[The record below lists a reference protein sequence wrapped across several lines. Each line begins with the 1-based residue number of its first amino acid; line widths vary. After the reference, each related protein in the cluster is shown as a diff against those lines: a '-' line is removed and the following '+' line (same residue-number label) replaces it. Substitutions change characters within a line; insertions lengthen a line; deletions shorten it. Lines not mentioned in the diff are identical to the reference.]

1 MQDVIKQDVIK
12 KVQPLAKLDLKQFE
26 TIAILKKVAGAS
38 RQLAELKGVA
48 ATIPNQGI
56 LIDTLFMQEAKESSA
71 IENIVTTHDELFKQN
86 LFPEIQN
93 LAAKEVKRYVEAL
106 RVGFELVLDTGLI
119 TSNHIIKIQ
128 AVLEAND
135 AGFRKMPGTSLQ
147 NNSGEIVFMPPQ
159 EPIVINALMQD
170 LEKFI
175 NTPSVPSL
183 DPLLKMAIMH
193 HQFETIHPFYDGN
206 GRTGRMMNV
215 LYLVQEGL
223 LDIPV
228 LYLSGY
234 INKHKSDYYR
244 LLQSVREDEN
254 WQPWILYMLEAVET
268 TAKQSIQKIIAMRNM
283 MMEYKHQIRAT
294 HKFYSQDLI
303 NHLFKHPYT
312 KITLL
317 AEDIKVGRLTATKY
331 LDLLVKDGML
341 TREKVGRNSYYI
353 NPVLINILIKD

>member
-1 MQDVIKQDVIK
+1 MDLK
-12 KVQPLAKLDLKQFE
+12 PLASLDLKQFE
-26 TIAILKKVAGAS
+26 TVAILKKVAAAS

-56 LIDTLFMQEAKESSA
+56 LIDTLFIQEAKESSA

-93 LAAKEVKRYVEAL
+93 VAAKEVKRYVEAL
-106 RVGFELVLDTGLI
+106 RVGFELVFDTGLI
-119 TSNHIIKIQ
+119 TTNHILKIQ
-128 AVLEAND
+128 EILEAND
-135 AGFRKMPGTSLQ
+135 AGFRKLPGTSLQ
-147 NNSGEIVFMPPQ
+147 NNSGEVVYMPPQ
-159 EPIVINALMQD
+159 EPLMITALMQD
-170 LEKFI
+170 LEQFI
-175 NTPSVPSL
+175 NTPSAPTL

-228 LYLSGY
+228 LYMSGY
-234 INKHKSDYYR
+234 INKHKSEYYK
-244 LLQSVREDEN
+244 LLQSVRDDNN
-254 WQPWILYMLEAVET
+254 WQPWIIYMLEAVET
-268 TAKQSIQKIIAMRNM
+268 TAKQTIQKIVAMREM
-283 MMEYKHQIRAT
+283 MMQYKHQIRSD
-294 HKFYSQDLI
+294 HRFYSQDLI

-317 AEDIKVGRLTATKY
+317 ADDIKVTRLTATKY
-331 LDLLVKDGML
+331 LDSLVKDGLL
-341 TREKVGRNSYYI
+341 TREKKGRNSYYI
-353 NPVLINILIKD
+353 NPQLINILIKD

>member
-1 MQDVIKQDVIK
+1 MEVKS
-12 KVQPLAKLDLKQFE
+12 LGKLDLRQFE
-26 TIAILKKVAGAS
+26 TVDILKKVAAAS

-93 LAAKEVKRYVEAL
+93 PAAKEVKRYVEAL
-106 RVGFELVLDTGLI
+106 RVGFELVLKSKLI
-119 TSNHIIKIQ
+119 TNNHILKIQ
-128 AVLEAND
+128 AILEEND
-135 AGFRKMPGTSLQ
+135 AGFRKLPGTSLK
-147 NNSGEIVFMPPQ
+147 NNAGEIVYMPPQ
-159 EPIVINALMQD
+159 EPMAIITLMADLEQFINAPTKP
-170 LEKFI
+170 E
-175 NTPSVPSL
+175 L

-234 INKHKSDYYR
+234 INKHKSDYYK
-244 LLQSVREDEN
+244 LLQSVRENGN
-254 WQPWILYMLEAVET
+254 WQPWILYMLDAVEV
-268 TAKQSIQKIIAMRNM
+268 TAKQTIQKIVAMRNM
-283 MMEYKHQIRAT
+283 MMQYKHQIRTA

-317 AEDIKVGRLTATKY
+317 AGEIDVSRLTATKY
-331 LDLLVKDGML
+331 LDLLVTDGLL
-341 TREKVGRNSYYI
+341 TREKIGRNSYYI
-353 NPVLINILIKD
+353 NPVLTSILVKD

>member
-1 MQDVIKQDVIK
+1 MEVK
-12 KVQPLAKLDLKQFE
+12 PLRALDLRQFE
-26 TIAILKKVAGAS
+26 TVDILKKVAAAG

-93 LAAKEVKRYVEAL
+93 PAAKEVKRYVEAL
-106 RVGFELVLDTGLI
+106 RVGFELVLESGLI
-119 TSNHIIKIQ
+119 TNNHILKIQ
-128 AVLEAND
+128 AVLEEND
-135 AGFRKMPGTSLQ
+135 AGFRKLPGTSLK
-147 NNSGEIVFMPPQ
+147 NNLGEIVYMPPQ
-159 EPIVINALMQD
+159 EPTAIITLMADLEQFINAPTNP
-170 LEKFI
+170 E
-175 NTPSVPSL
+175 L

-215 LYLVQEGL
+215 LYLVQEDL

-234 INKHKSDYYR
+234 INKHKSDYYK
-244 LLQSVREDEN
+244 LLQSVREDAN
-254 WQPWILYMLEAVET
+254 WQPWIIYMLDAVET
-268 TAKQSIQKIIAMRNM
+268 TAKQTIQKIIAMREM
-283 MMEYKHQIRAT
+283 MMKYKHQIRT
-294 HKFYSQDLI
+294 SHKFYSQDLI

-317 AEDIKVGRLTATKY
+317 AKDINVSRLTATKY
-331 LDLLVKDGML
+331 LDLLVKDGLL
-341 TREKVGRNSYYI
+341 TREKIGRNSYYI
-353 NPVLINILIKD
+353 NPVLINILVKD

>member
-1 MQDVIKQDVIK
+1 MEVK
-12 KVQPLAKLDLKQFE
+12 PLAVLDFSQFD
-26 TIAILKKVAGAS
+26 TVDILKKVAAAS

-93 LAAKEVKRYVEAL
+93 TAAKEVKRYVEAL
-106 RVGFELVLDTGLI
+106 KVGFELVLESGLI
-119 TSNHIIKIQ
+119 TSNHIIRIQ

-135 AGFRKMPGTSLQ
+135 AGFRKFPGTSLQ
-147 NNSGEIVFMPPQ
+147 NNAGEIVYMPPQ
-159 EPIVINALMQD
+159 EPAVIDILMTD
-170 LEKFI
+170 LERFI
-175 NTPSVPSL
+175 NTPSTSL

-206 GRTGRMMNV
+206 GRTGRMVNV

-244 LLQSVREDEN
+244 LLQSVREDGN
-254 WQPWILYMLEAVET
+254 WQPWVLYMLDAVEM
-268 TAKQSIQKIIAMRNM
+268 TAKLTIQKIIAMREM
-283 MMEYKHQIRAT
+283 MMQYKHQIRTT

-317 AEDIKVGRLTATKY
+317 AEDIKVTRLTATKY
-331 LDLLVKDGML
+331 LDLLANDGLL
-341 TREKVGRNSYYI
+341 TRAKVGRNSYYI
-353 NPVLINILIKD
+353 NPVLINILVKD

>member
-1 MQDVIKQDVIK
+1 M
-12 KVQPLAKLDLKQFE
+12 KVKPLTLLDLKQFE
-26 TIAILKKVAGAS
+26 TIAILKKVAVAS

-93 LAAKEVKRYVEAL
+93 VAAKEVKRYVEAL
-106 RVGFELVLDTGLI
+106 RVGFELVFDTGLI
-119 TSNHIIKIQ
+119 TTNHILKIQ
-128 AVLEAND
+128 EILEAND
-135 AGFRKMPGTSLQ
+135 AGFRKLPGTSLQ
-147 NNSGEIVFMPPQ
+147 NNSGEVVYMPPQ
-159 EPIVINALMQD
+159 EPLVISVLMQD
-170 LEKFI
+170 LEQFI
-175 NTPSVPSL
+175 NTPSTPTL

-234 INKHKSDYYR
+234 INKHKSEYYK
-244 LLQSVREDEN
+244 LLQSVRDDNN
-254 WQPWILYMLEAVET
+254 WQPWIIYMLEAVET
-268 TAKQSIQKIIAMRNM
+268 TAKQTIQKIVAMREM
-283 MMEYKHQIRAT
+283 MMQYKHQIRLN

-317 AEDIKVGRLTATKY
+317 ADDIKVTRLTATKY
-331 LDLLVKDGML
+331 LDSLVKDGLL
-341 TREKVGRNSYYI
+341 TRERKGRNSYYI
-353 NPVLINILIKD
+353 NPELINILIKD

>member
-1 MQDVIKQDVIK
+1 MEVK
-12 KVQPLAKLDLKQFE
+12 PLASLDLKQFE
-26 TIAILKKVAGAS
+26 TVAILKKMAAAS

-106 RVGFELVLDTGLI
+106 RVGFELVFDTGLI
-119 TSNHIIKIQ
+119 TTNHILKIQ
-128 AVLEAND
+128 EILEAND
-135 AGFRKMPGTSLQ
+135 AGFRKLPGTSLQ
-147 NNSGEIVFMPPQ
+147 NNSGEIVYMPPQ
-159 EPIVINALMQD
+159 EPLVISALMQD
-170 LEKFI
+170 LEQFI
-175 NTPSVPSL
+175 NTPSSPTL

-234 INKHKSDYYR
+234 INKHKSEYYK
-244 LLQSVREDEN
+244 LLQSVRDDNN
-254 WQPWILYMLEAVET
+254 WQPWIIYMLEAVET
-268 TAKQSIQKIIAMRNM
+268 TAKQTIQKIVAMREM
-283 MMEYKHQIRAT
+283 MMQYKHQIRSE

-317 AEDIKVGRLTATKY
+317 ADDIKVTRLTATKY
-331 LDLLVKDGML
+331 LDSLVKDGLL
-341 TREKVGRNSYYI
+341 TREKKGRNSYYI
-353 NPVLINILIKD
+353 NPELISILIKD

>member
-1 MQDVIKQDVIK
+1 MIEVK
-12 KVQPLAKLDLKQFE
+12 PLTTLDLKQFE
-26 TIAILKKVAGAS
+26 TITILKKVAVAS

-93 LAAKEVKRYVEAL
+93 AAAKEVKRYVEAL
-106 RVGFELVLDTGLI
+106 RVGLKLVLDTGLI

-128 AVLEAND
+128 AILEAND
-135 AGFRKMPGTSLQ
+135 AGFRKLPGTSLQ
-147 NNSGEIVFMPPQ
+147 NNSGKIVYMPPQ
-159 EPIVINALMQD
+159 EPLVIEALMKD
-170 LEKFI
+170 LEQFI
-175 NTPSVPSL
+175 NTPSPAL
-183 DPLLKMAIMH
+183 DPLLKMAVMH

-215 LYLVQEGL
+215 LFLVQEGL

-234 INKHKSDYYR
+234 INKYKSDYYR
-244 LLQSVREDEN
+244 LLQSVREDDH
-254 WQPWILYMLEAVET
+254 WQPWVLYMLEAVET
-268 TAKQSIQKIIAMRNM
+268 TAKQTIQKIIAMREM
-283 MMEYKHQIRAT
+283 MMEYKHKIRSA
-294 HKFYSQDLI
+294 HKFYSRDLI

-312 KITLL
+312 KISLL
-317 AEDIKVGRLTATKY
+317 AEDIKVSRLTATKY
-331 LDLLVKDGML
+331 LDLLVQDGLL
-341 TREKVGRNSYYI
+341 TREKIGRNSYYI
-353 NPVLINILIKD
+353 NPVLINILVKD

>member
-1 MQDVIKQDVIK
+1 MEVK
-12 KVQPLAKLDLKQFE
+12 PLASLDLKQFE
-26 TIAILKKVAGAS
+26 TVAILKKVAAAS

-93 LAAKEVKRYVEAL
+93 VAAKEVKRYVEAL
-106 RVGFELVLDTGLI
+106 RVGFELVFDTGLI
-119 TSNHIIKIQ
+119 TTNHILKIQ
-128 AVLEAND
+128 EILEAND
-135 AGFRKMPGTSLQ
+135 AGFRKLPGTSLQ
-147 NNSGEIVFMPPQ
+147 NNSGEIVYMPPQ
-159 EPIVINALMQD
+159 EPLMISALMQD
-170 LEKFI
+170 LEQFI
-175 NTPSVPSL
+175 NTPSAPTL

-228 LYLSGY
+228 LYMSGY
-234 INKHKSDYYR
+234 INKHKSEYYK
-244 LLQSVREDEN
+244 LLQSVRDDNN
-254 WQPWILYMLEAVET
+254 WQPWIIYMLEAVET
-268 TAKQSIQKIIAMRNM
+268 TAKQTIQKIVAMREM
-283 MMEYKHQIRAT
+283 MMQYKHQIRSD

-317 AEDIKVGRLTATKY
+317 ADDIKVTRLTATKY
-331 LDLLVKDGML
+331 LDSLVKDGLL
-341 TREKVGRNSYYI
+341 TREKKGRNSYYI
-353 NPVLINILIKD
+353 NPQLINILIKD

>member
-1 MQDVIKQDVIK
+1 MEVK
-12 KVQPLAKLDLKQFE
+12 PLASLDLKQFE
-26 TIAILKKVAGAS
+26 TVVILKKVAAAS

-93 LAAKEVKRYVEAL
+93 VAAKEVRRYVEAL
-106 RVGFELVLDTGLI
+106 RVGFELVFDTGLI
-119 TSNHIIKIQ
+119 TTNHILKIQ
-128 AVLEAND
+128 EILEAND
-135 AGFRKMPGTSLQ
+135 AGFRKLPGTSLQ
-147 NNSGEIVFMPPQ
+147 NNSGEIVYMPPQ
-159 EPIVINALMQD
+159 EPLVISALMQD
-170 LEKFI
+170 LEQFI
-175 NTPSVPSL
+175 NTPSAPTL

-234 INKHKSDYYR
+234 INKYKSEYYK
-244 LLQSVREDEN
+244 LLQSVRNDNN
-254 WQPWILYMLEAVET
+254 WQPWIIYMLEAVET
-268 TAKQSIQKIIAMRNM
+268 TAKQTIQKIVAMREM
-283 MMEYKHQIRAT
+283 MMQYKHQIRSQ

-317 AEDIKVGRLTATKY
+317 ADDIKVTRLTATKY
-331 LDLLVKDGML
+331 LDSLVKDGLL
-341 TREKVGRNSYYI
+341 TREKKGRNSYYI
-353 NPVLINILIKD
+353 NPELINILIKD

>member
-1 MQDVIKQDVIK
+1 MEIK
-12 KVQPLAKLDLKQFE
+12 PLALLDLKQFE
-26 TIAILKKVAGAS
+26 TVAILKKVASAS
-38 RQLAELKGVA
+38 RHLAELKGVA

-93 LAAKEVKRYVEAL
+93 VAAKEVKRYVEAL
-106 RVGFELVLDTGLI
+106 RVGFELVVETGLI
-119 TSNHIIKIQ
+119 TTNHILKIQ
-128 AVLEAND
+128 AILEAND
-135 AGFRKMPGTSLQ
+135 AGFRKLPGTSLQ
-147 NNSGEIVFMPPQ
+147 NNSGEIVYMPPQ
-159 EPIVINALMQD
+159 DPVIISKLMQD
-170 LEKFI
+170 LEQFI
-175 NTPSVPSL
+175 NTPIASML

-234 INKHKSDYYR
+234 INKHKSAYYS
-244 LLQSVREDEN
+244 LLQSVRDDGN

-268 TAKQSIQKIIAMRNM
+268 TAKQTIQKIVAMRDM
-283 MMEYKHQIRAT
+283 MMQYKHRIRAN

-317 AEDIKVGRLTATKY
+317 ADDIKVTRLTATKY
-331 LDLLVKDGML
+331 LDSLVKDGLL
-341 TREKVGRNSYYI
+341 TREKIGRNSYYI

>member
-1 MQDVIKQDVIK
+1 MEVK
-12 KVQPLAKLDLKQFE
+12 PLASLDLKQFE
-26 TIAILKKVAGAS
+26 TVAILKKVAAAS

-86 LFPEIQN
+86 LFPEIKN
-93 LAAKEVKRYVEAL
+93 ASANEVKRYVEAL
-106 RVGFELVLDTGLI
+106 RVGFELVFDTGLI
-119 TSNHIIKIQ
+119 TTNHILKIQ
-128 AVLEAND
+128 EILETND
-135 AGFRKMPGTSLQ
+135 AGFRKLPSTSLQ
-147 NNSGEIVFMPPQ
+147 NNTGEIVYRPPQ
-159 EPIVINALMQD
+159 EPRLIAELMQD
-170 LEKFI
+170 LEQFI
-175 NTPSVPSL
+175 NTPSSAL
-183 DPLLKMAIMH
+183 DPLIKMAIMH

-234 INKHKSDYYR
+234 INKHKSEYYQ
-244 LLQSVREDEN
+244 LLQSVRDDKN
-254 WQPWILYMLEAVET
+254 WQPWIIYMLEAVET
-268 TAKQSIQKIIAMRNM
+268 TAKQTIQKIVAMREM
-283 MMEYKHQIRAT
+283 MMQYKHQIRSE

-317 AEDIKVGRLTATKY
+317 ADDIKVTRLTATKY
-331 LDLLVKDGML
+331 LDSLVKDGLL
-341 TREKVGRNSYYI
+341 TREKKGRNSYYI
-353 NPVLINILIKD
+353 NPELINILIKD